1 MLSPLQLG
9 LIDESEFER
18 KKKKSQW
25 AGRYNERVNES
36 TLVGADL
43 AEGEEGDNYD
53 PAPVMD
59 PEEVARRKKA
69 GLWTRREEEYYN
81 EDGEGETENQRH
93 WHYPANFEG
102 AAATTPGGE
111 SSDRWDRTRAARDAP
126 PAVSSSSKPR
136 FGRKPS
142 SKADKRAQI
151 LAYAPKGNSNP
162 TSRGDYRSS
171 YADSDPLGA
180 DDGDIPEWG
189 RDYGAPKT
197 KGKAQRQ
204 RSTTQSSAGS
214 WADRSDRNDY
224 ASPNGYSATGTG
236 YGEGRTG
243 NSSGGGGRTVEE
255 ENWNHQF

>member
-1 MLSPLQLG
+1 MARARQRIRGIGITRQTLRVQLQPRLEASLPIDGIERYGFLHTSIVFLPLYSF
-9 LIDESEFER
+9 IPF
-18 KKKKSQW
+18 
-25 AGRYNERVNES
+25 
-36 TLVGADL
+36 
-43 AEGEEGDNYD
+43 
-53 PAPVMD
+53 
-59 PEEVARRKKA
+59 
-69 GLWTRREEEYYN
+69 TRI
-81 EDGEGETENQRH
+81 Q
-93 WHYPANFEG
+93 
-102 AAATTPGGE
+102 
-111 SSDRWDRTRAARDAP
+111 RAARDAP

-151 LAYAPKGNSNP
+151 LAYAPKGNNNP